1 MSSAGLKNITEKK
14 KMLLWTMINHLIQ
27 TINIMKR
34 RTPVYI
40 TILIIITIMIVIYY
54 MFIQSGIFFTSPYFL
69 GTVAIS
75 IVLALIHNSIG
86 DLIENDK
93 FKKLTPEQQLEYLE
107 TKKVPYFK
115 ALYNDAF
122 KKQSNTE
129 EKDILIDHGFDG
141 IMELDNQLP
150 RWWLGLFWFGVV
162 YCIIYMIA
170 YSFTDFADPIKEYEI
185 EHKEQIASIE
195 QWMKETPPPT
205 IENAVYSADNIA
217 AGEEVYRANCASCHN
232 DGGKGGIGPNLT
244 DNHWINQPEATLFKN
259 IFHMV
264 ENGSPNNPSMQAFGK
279 NGVLTGF
286 DIQNV
291 AAYVYH
297 INQEIQ
303 PITPEQGGADPQG
316 TPANWEKQ

>member
-1 MSSAGLKNITEKK
+1 
-14 KMLLWTMINHLIQ
+14 
-27 TINIMKR
+27 MKQ

-40 TILIIITIMIVIYY
+40 TILIILTILFVIYY
-54 MFIQSGIFFTSPYFL
+54 MFVQSTSFLASPYFW
-69 GTVAIS
+69 GTVVISAI
-75 IVLALIHNSIG
+75 LALIHNAIG

-93 FKKLTPEQQLEYLE
+93 FKKLTPDMQAEYLKE
-107 TKKVPYFK
+107 KNIPYFK
-115 ALYNDAF
+115 RLYDDAF

-150 RWWLGLFWFGVV
+150 KWWLGLFYFGVA
-162 YCIIYMIA
+162 YCIVYMI
-170 YSFTDFADPIKEYEI
+170 SFWLTDFANPIKEYDD

-195 QWMKETPPPT
+195 EWMKNTPPPT

-217 AGEEVYRANCASCHN
+217 AGEEVFKTNCVSCHS
-232 DGGKGGIGPNLT
+232 DKGQGGIGPNLT
-244 DNHWINQPEATLFKN
+244 DNYWINMPEKTLFKN

-264 ENGSPNNPSMQAFGK
+264 DNGSTNNPTMQAFGK

-291 AAYVYH
+291 AAYIYH
-297 INQEIQ
+297 INQEQ
-303 PITPEQGGADPQG
+303 APITQAQGGAAPQG
-316 TPANWEKQ
+316 TEANWEQ

>member
-1 MSSAGLKNITEKK
+1 
-14 KMLLWTMINHLIQ
+14 
-27 TINIMKR
+27 MKQ
-34 RTPVYI
+34 RTPVYV
-40 TILIIITIMIVIYY
+40 TISIILVILFIVYY
-54 MFIQSGIFFTSPYFL
+54 MFVQNSSFLASPYFW
-69 GTVAIS
+69 GTVVIS
-75 IVLALIHNSIG
+75 SILALIHHAIG

-93 FKKLTPEQQLEYLE
+93 FKKLSQAEQAEYLQA
-107 TKKVPYFK
+107 KKVPYFK
-115 ALYNDAF
+115 GLYDSAF

-150 RWWLGLFWFGVV
+150 KWWLGLFWFGVAYCVV
-162 YCIIYMIA
+162 YLLPYWL
-170 YSFTDFADPIKEYEI
+170 TDFAHQGAEYDA
-185 EHKEQIASIE
+185 EHKAQTANIAE
-195 QWMKETPPPT
+195 YMKNTPPPT

-217 AGEEVYRANCASCHN
+217 AGEEVFKTNCVSCHG

-244 DNHWINQPEATLFKN
+244 DNTWINQPEKTLFKN
-259 IFHMV
+259 VFHMV

-297 INQEIQ
+297 INQEQ
-303 PITPEQGGADPQG
+303 PPVTPAQGGAAPQG
-316 TPANWEKQ
+316 TPANWEK